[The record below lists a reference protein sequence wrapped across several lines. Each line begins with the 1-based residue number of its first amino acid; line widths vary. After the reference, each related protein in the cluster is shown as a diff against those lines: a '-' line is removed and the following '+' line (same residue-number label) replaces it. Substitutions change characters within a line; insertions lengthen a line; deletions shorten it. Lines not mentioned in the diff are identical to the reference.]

1 MRIAGLQKLTL
12 LDFPGKTA
20 ATVFTP
26 GCNFRCPFCHNAD
39 LVTGEA
45 GRDGA
50 AADSSALSIDELF
63 AFLGKRQGLLDGVCI
78 TGGEPLLQSGIDE
91 FCTRVHE
98 LGFAV
103 KLDTNGSFPGRL
115 RALVEEGLVDYVAT
129 DVKNAPERYAETVG
143 VPARCAPPWCASC
156 TPPTTCARWLR
167 GSKAY
172 KRGTCKAS
180 STRTACWAAKVAS
193 THGTPTTC
201 GHCCPSCRPSCRALS
216 CAGWTR
222 AARVRALACRKHA
235 PLADPEFRPIEEPAA
250 HEPLNTPRNQAAHR
264 KREIP
269 AGIDAILSSRKP
281 APFGLSASGPLTRPD
296 TSRQKLCLGI
306 KQRVQKETAESRRKL
321 PKIRVFTAHLRPP
334 ARLLAAR
341 PSPSSARGT

>member
-103 KLDTNGSFPGRL
+103 KLDTNGTFPERL
-115 RALVEEGLVDYVAT
+115 RRIVESGLADRVAMDVKAAPENYARVTGVPGLDLGPVRESAAYLMSCGVDYEFRTTVCAPLHTPRDMEELGRWLKGARRYFLQPFADSGALVGG
-129 DVKNAPERYAETVG
+129 G
-143 VPARCAPPWCASC
+143 VSPLSEDEIKA
-156 TPPTTCARWLR
+156 LR
-167 GSKAY
+167 DSVLPY
-172 KRGTCKAS
+172 IPNTQIRG
-180 STRTACWAAKVAS
+180 
-193 THGTPTTC
+193 
-201 GHCCPSCRPSCRALS
+201 
-216 CAGWTR
+216 
-222 AARVRALACRKHA
+222 
-235 PLADPEFRPIEEPAA
+235 
-250 HEPLNTPRNQAAHR
+250 Q
-264 KREIP
+264 
-269 AGIDAILSSRKP
+269 
-281 APFGLSASGPLTRPD
+281 
-296 TSRQKLCLGI
+296 
-306 KQRVQKETAESRRKL
+306 
-321 PKIRVFTAHLRPP
+321 
-334 ARLLAAR
+334 
-341 PSPSSARGT
+341 